1 MTYPNPITLAEI
13 NERAQALQPQ
23 LRGWRRT
30 IHRYPELS
38 FTELQTARLVSS
50 VLHDLGLEAETGIAK
65 TGVVGHIEGS
75 SGPTIGLRADM
86 DALPIQE
93 ENGSDFDSQR
103 PGLMHACG
111 HDAHTAMLLGAATLL
126 KAFADEGRLPG
137 NVRLLFQPS
146 EENRDDEN
154 KSGGMRM
161 VEEGA
166 VNGLD
171 AVFGLHVDTR
181 TPVGSV
187 GTMPGTMM
195 AGGDT
200 FDLTIRGF
208 GGHGARPHIAND
220 PILLA
225 AQVVQA
231 VNQIISRRIN
241 PLEAGVISICTIH
254 AGTARNVIPET
265 VELGGT
271 IRSMTPEIQ
280 QILHEQLRR
289 ACAIVEPLGGRFELK
304 ILHGYPPT
312 VNDPAAAQMALT
324 TLEKM
329 LGPGKALV
337 QEPMMASE
345 DFSYMLQKAPGC
357 FLRLGVKNPNW
368 EREYPV
374 HTPTF
379 RLDEDALPIG
389 TASLV
394 AMAVQ
399 WMVEHR

>member
-1 MTYPNPITLAEI
+1 
-13 NERAQALQPQ
+13 
-23 LRGWRRT
+23 
-30 IHRYPELS
+30 
-38 FTELQTARLVSS
+38 
-50 VLHDLGLEAETGIAK
+50 
-65 TGVVGHIEGS
+65 
-75 SGPTIGLRADM
+75 
-86 DALPIQE
+86 
-93 ENGSDFDSQR
+93 
-103 PGLMHACG
+103 
-111 HDAHTAMLLGAATLL
+111 
-126 KAFADEGRLPG
+126 
-137 NVRLLFQPS
+137 
-146 EENRDDEN
+146 
-154 KSGGMRM
+154 
-161 VEEGA
+161 
-166 VNGLD
+166 
-171 AVFGLHVDTR
+171 
-181 TPVGSV
+181 
-187 GTMPGTMM
+187 
-195 AGGDT
+195 
-200 FDLTIRGF
+200 
-208 GGHGARPHIAND
+208 
-220 PILLA
+220 
-225 AQVVQA
+225 
-231 VNQIISRRIN
+231 
-241 PLEAGVISICTIH
+241 
-254 AGTARNVIPET
+254 
-265 VELGGT
+265 
-271 IRSMTPEIQ
+271 MTPEIQ

-374 HTPTF
+374 HTPIF